1 MAERTPEETVA
12 ANVAA
17 YNAKDVA
24 AFSATYA
31 ADAKFCKIDGTVLLT
46 GRDAI
51 AAFHQRFFEGNA
63 TARCVVLQHV
73 AMGAFVVDQQQ
84 ITLEGRPPMNAMLV
98 FEVRHGVIVRASYSP
113 L

>member
-1 MAERTPEETVA
+1 MAERTPEAAVQ
-12 ANVAA
+12 ANVEA

-24 AFSATYA
+24 GFAATYA

-51 AAFHQRFFEGNA
+51 AAFHEKFFAANP
-63 TARCVVLQHV
+63 TAHCVVLQHI
-73 AMGAFVVDQQQ
+73 AMGPFVVDQQQ
-84 ITLEGRPPMNAMLV
+84 ITLEGRPPMNAMLL
-98 FEVRHGVIVRASYSP
+98 FEVRAGEIVRASYSP

>member
-1 MAERTPEETVA
+1 MSASTPEQVVA

-24 AFSATYA
+24 AFAATYA
-31 ADAKFCKIDGTVLLT
+31 ADAKFCKIDGTVLLA

-51 AAFHQRFFEGNA
+51 SAFHQRFFEANPSA
-63 TARCVVLQHV
+63 HCVIVQHV

-84 ITLEGRPPMNAMLV
+84 ISVEGRPPMNVMILS
-98 FEVRHGVIVRASYSP
+98 EVRDGLIVRASYSP

>member
-1 MAERTPEETVA
+1 MASGTPEEVVA
-12 ANVAA
+12 ANLAA

-24 AFSATYA
+24 AFGATYA

-51 AAFHQRFFEGNA
+51 AAFHQRFFEGNPSA
-63 TARCVVLQHV
+63 HCVILQHV

-84 ITLEGRPPMNAMLV
+84 ISVEGRPPMNVMLV
-98 FEVRHGVIVRASYSP
+98 SEVRDGLIVRASYSP